1 MNVLERLSI
10 ARKLLVLGI
19 LVAIAVAIPLF
30 LQVRQSNALLAST
43 QAEADGVAPARELMR
58 LVQQTQQHRG
68 LSAGLLGGNDSV
80 RAAREA
86 KRGEVDQSLAVFEH
100 EVATRHYSAGLA
112 AKWREAT
119 QAWSALGADVDAH
132 RLTAAVSSARHAQVI
147 ALYFRV
153 LDMLLDDTGLVLDPE
168 PNTYYL
174 ITASLARLPVATE
187 KLGKTRAIGAGF
199 LAERHLEPEGRAT
212 LAGLAHG
219 AADEQAAMGIAFDKA
234 TAADPQLRQ
243 ALAGPL
249 EAAQA
254 PIAAALKLADDHIL
268 KVDALEYPAPQ
279 YIATFTTAID
289 GLFALEAASLTE
301 LDRLL
306 QQRIAD
312 QRRLQVVQ
320 FGLLGLMV
328 LGVAWLSRVIV
339 RSITV
344 PLNRAVALAERVAA
358 GDLTGDAQV
367 RGRDEVARLLGS
379 LRLMK
384 DSLHGLV
391 HEVRTNADGVAHASR
406 EIAQGNTD
414 LSRRTEQQA
423 ASLEETASS
432 MEQLSGA
439 VRQNADHASAANGLA
454 QQARELAERGG
465 SSARRMTDT
474 MQGIDASS
482 RRISDIIAVI
492 DGIAF
497 QTNILALNA
506 AVEAARAGEQGRGF
520 AVVAGEVRSLAQRS
534 GEAARE
540 IKTLIAASVE
550 QVEQG
555 SRVVHEV
562 GASIEAA
569 VTAIHRV
576 AESIAHISSA
586 SSEQST
592 GVGQISTAVADMD
605 QITQQNAAL
614 VEQAAAA
621 AESLDTQAR
630 QLVTLMSRFRL
641 TNGAAHAQVA

>member
-1 MNVLERLSI
+1 
-10 ARKLLVLGI
+10 
-19 LVAIAVAIPLF
+19 
-30 LQVRQSNALLAST
+30 
-43 QAEADGVAPARELMR
+43 
-58 LVQQTQQHRG
+58 
-68 LSAGLLGGNDSV
+68 
-80 RAAREA
+80 
-86 KRGEVDQSLAVFEH
+86 
-100 EVATRHYSAGLA
+100 
-112 AKWREAT
+112 
-119 QAWSALGADVDAH
+119 
-132 RLTAAVSSARHAQVI
+132 VSSARHGQLVAQ
-147 ALYFRV
+147 YFRV
-153 LDMLLDDTGLVLDPE
+153 LDMLLDDTGLVLDPQ

-174 ITASLARLPVATE
+174 INASLARLPVATE

-199 LAERHLEPEGRAT
+199 LAEARVDAEGRAT
-212 LAGLAHG
+212 LAGLARG
-219 AADEQAAMGIAFDKA
+219 AADEQAAMGIAFGKA
-234 TAADPQLRQ
+234 AAADPQLRDT
-243 ALAGPL
+243 LAGPL
-249 EAAQA
+249 DAARA
-254 PIAAALKLADDHIL
+254 PIAAALALVDDNIL
-268 KVDALEYPAPQ
+268 KVDTLQYPAPQ
-279 YIATFTTAID
+279 YIAAFTTAID
-289 GLFALEAASLTE
+289 SLFRLEAASLGE

-306 QQRIAD
+306 RQRIAD
-312 QRRLQVVQ
+312 QRRLQFVQ

-379 LRLMK
+379 LRQMK

-432 MEQLSGA
+432 MEQLSGT
-439 VRQNADHASAANGLA
+439 VRLNADHANAANGLA

-465 SSARRMTDT
+465 TSARRMTDT

-482 RRISDIIAVI
+482 RRISDIIGVI

-540 IKTLIAASVE
+540 IKALIAASVE

-555 SRVVHEV
+555 TRVVHEV
-562 GASIEAA
+562 GSSIDEA

-592 GVGQISTAVADMD
+592 GVGQISIAVADMD
-605 QITQQNAAL
+605 QMTQQNAAL

-641 TNGAAHAQVA
+641 ATDPAQALAA

>member
-10 ARKLLVLGI
+10 ARKLLVLGL
-19 LVAIAVAIPLF
+19 LVAAAMAIPLF
-30 LQVRQSNALLAST
+30 LQVRQSNALLTAT
-43 QAEADGVAPARELMR
+43 QAEADGVQPARELMR
-58 LVQQTQQHRG
+58 LVQLTQQHRG
-68 LSAGLLGGNDSV
+68 LSAGFLGGNDSV
-80 RAAREA
+80 RADRET
-86 KRGEVDQSLAVFEH
+86 RRREVDQAVAAFEH

-112 AKWREAT
+112 AQWGEAT
-119 QAWSALGADVDAH
+119 QAWTALAADVDGR
-132 RLTAAVSSARHAQVI
+132 RLAAAASSARHAQLI

-199 LAERHLEPEGRAT
+199 LAEGHADAEGRAT
-212 LAGLAHG
+212 LAGLARG
-219 AADEQAAMGIAFDKA
+219 SADEQAAMGIAFGKA
-234 TAADPQLRQ
+234 TAADPRLRD
-243 ALAGPL
+243 ALAAPL
-249 EAAQA
+249 DAARA
-254 PIAAALKLADDHIL
+254 PIAVALQLAEDDIIKADTL
-268 KVDALEYPAPQ
+268 QYPAPQ
-279 YIATFTTAID
+279 YIASFTTAIN
-289 GLFALEAASLTE
+289 GLFTLEAASLKE

-312 QRRLQVVQ
+312 QRRLQFVQ

-328 LGVAWLSRVIV
+328 LGVAWLSHMIV

-358 GDLTGDAQV
+358 GDLTGDAQA
-367 RGRDEVARLLGS
+367 RGRDEVARLLGA
-379 LRLMK
+379 LRQMK

-406 EIAQGNTD
+406 EIAQGNSD

-432 MEQLSGA
+432 MEQLSA
-439 VRQNADHASAANGLA
+439 TVRQNADHAGAANGLA

-465 SSARRMTDT
+465 TSARRMTDT
-474 MQGIDASS
+474 MQGIAAGSG
-482 RRISDIIAVI
+482 RIADIIGVI

-520 AVVAGEVRSLAQRS
+520 AVVAGEVRALAQRS

-540 IKTLIAASVE
+540 IKSLIAASVE

-555 SRVVHEV
+555 TRVVNEA
-562 GASIEAA
+562 GQSIDAA

-576 AESIAHISSA
+576 AESIALISSA
-586 SSEQST
+586 SSEQSA
-592 GVGQISTAVADMD
+592 GVGQVSTAVADMD
-605 QITQQNAAL
+605 QMTQQNAAL

-630 QLVTLMSRFRL
+630 QLVALMSRFRL
-641 TNGAAHAQVA
+641 ASDAAHAPAA

>member
-1 MNVLERLSI
+1 
-10 ARKLLVLGI
+10 
-19 LVAIAVAIPLF
+19 
-30 LQVRQSNALLAST
+30 
-43 QAEADGVAPARELMR
+43 MR
-58 LVQQTQQHRG
+58 
-68 LSAGLLGGNDSV
+68 
-80 RAAREA
+80 
-86 KRGEVDQSLAVFEH
+86 
-100 EVATRHYSAGLA
+100 
-112 AKWREAT
+112 
-119 QAWSALGADVDAH
+119 
-132 RLTAAVSSARHAQVI
+132 
-147 ALYFRV
+147 
-153 LDMLLDDTGLVLDPE
+153 DT
-168 PNTYYL
+168 
-174 ITASLARLPVATE
+174 
-187 KLGKTRAIGAGF
+187 
-199 LAERHLEPEGRAT
+199 
-212 LAGLAHG
+212 
-219 AADEQAAMGIAFDKA
+219 
-234 TAADPQLRQ
+234 
-243 ALAGPL
+243 LAGPL
-249 EAAQA
+249 DAARA
-254 PIAAALKLADDHIL
+254 PIAAALALVDDNIL
-268 KVDALEYPAPQ
+268 KVDTLQYPAPQ
-279 YIATFTTAID
+279 YIAAFTTAID
-289 GLFALEAASLTE
+289 SLFRLEAASLGE

-306 QQRIAD
+306 RQRIAD
-312 QRRLQVVQ
+312 QRRLQFVQ

-367 RGRDEVARLLGS
+367 RGRDEVACLLGS
-379 LRLMK
+379 LRQMK

-391 HEVRTNADGVAHASR
+391 HEVRTNADGVALASR
-406 EIAQGNTD
+406 EFAQGNTD

-432 MEQLSGA
+432 MEQLSGT
-439 VRQNADHASAANGLA
+439 VRLNADHANAANGLA

-465 SSARRMTDT
+465 TSARRMTDT

-482 RRISDIIAVI
+482 RRISDIIGAI

-540 IKTLIAASVE
+540 IKALIAASVE

-555 SRVVHEV
+555 TRVVHEV
-562 GASIEAA
+562 GSSIDEA

-592 GVGQISTAVADMD
+592 GVGQISIAVADMD
-605 QITQQNAAL
+605 QMTQQNAAL

-641 TNGAAHAQVA
+641 ATDPAQALAA